1 MEIRPRLKL
10 LGSFGLEVT
19 ADYSGTLIK
28 IPLGKRRRV
37 VVQVDDPRGQRQF
50 VLKHNVLPATT
61 NGAVELETGERRAKA
76 LYYFEFYQARK
87 AEGDG
92 SFILTCPLTG
102 NDYLGVF
109 TDDKLTFEMFANK
122 LFRTGGVAIE
132 QVDEDDVPTLDD
144 GSLGEYTANPAQI

>member
-61 NGAVELETGERRAKA
+61 NGAVELETGERRARHFTTLSSIKRA
-76 LYYFEFYQARK
+76 KQRAT
-87 AEGDG
+87 AP
-92 SFILTCPLTG
+92 SF
-102 NDYLGVF
+102 
-109 TDDKLTFEMFANK
+109 
-122 LFRTGGVAIE
+122 
-132 QVDEDDVPTLDD
+132 
-144 GSLGEYTANPAQI
+144 SLVR